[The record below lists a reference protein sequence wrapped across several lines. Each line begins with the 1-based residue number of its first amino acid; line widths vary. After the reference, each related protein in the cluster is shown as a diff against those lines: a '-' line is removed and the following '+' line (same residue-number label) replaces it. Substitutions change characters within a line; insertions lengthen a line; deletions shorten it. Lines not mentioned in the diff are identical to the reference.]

1 MRDDSNARSPDGL
14 HESWHGL
21 SREERRRPTA
31 ENKHDW
37 LEFPGLSGTHLS
49 WRKEE
54 SGSWELLS
62 DSGAIW
68 ATRRRN
74 SITASGQN
82 YEIRHV
88 MKSKRRNFILD
99 RVLRKELV
107 DSAGSAVLS
116 WTGGHYT
123 GKAGTVLSIG
133 GRNYAFPLRGSKY
146 NAKTVM
152 PAVEVG
158 GSGSPIAR
166 FRLTCGWYRA
176 AQGRNPRP
184 VEVVVSPDSLPDHQM
199 ALVVAVA
206 SPWLRSWFDS
216 PRVRIEVV
224 QAARGSPKCCGRRV
238 APHPCVLGHH
248 DLDVIE
254 GPCREW
260 SPLR

>member
-1 MRDDSNARSPDGL
+1 MTRPADEVAGRPRIVAWVVKGTTAAAHGREQERLAGIPRS
-14 HESWHGL
+14 
-21 SREERRRPTA
+21 SRNTSLLA
-31 ENKHDW
+31 K
-37 LEFPGLSGTHLS
+37 GGSGT
-49 WRKEE
+49 
-54 SGSWELLS
+54 WELLA

-74 SITASGQN
+74 SITVFGQN

-99 RVLRKELV
+99 RVLRNELV
-107 DSAGSAVLS
+107 DAEGSTVLS
-116 WTGGHYT
+116 WTGGHYK
-123 GKAGTVLSIG
+123 GNAGAVLSKG
-133 GRNYAFPLRGSKY
+133 GRNYAFPVRGSKY
-146 NAKTVM
+146 NAKTFM

-216 PRVRIEVV
+216 P
-224 QAARGSPKCCGRRV
+224 GSG
-238 APHPCVLGHH
+238 
-248 DLDVIE
+248 
-254 GPCREW
+254 
-260 SPLR
+260 